1 MNSSLDPLV
10 KDLSGTDLKY
20 LSHWFSG
27 DLLEYVKQK
36 GLHPYECMDR
46 FKKDFW
52 WKIIER
58 CACFSFVKR
67 ECITEK
73 DYLHATDVWNVFKMN
88 TMGDCHHIYLKT
100 DLSLIADVFK
110 KFIDTCLKYY
120 GLHPCHY
127 YSNLRLNLD
136 SMLKT
141 TEIELVPISDNYMH
155 LFMEKRIIGCI
166 YYIAKR
172 FSGAKN
178 SDMQSFSVMNQAHF
192 LCMWM
197 KIICM
202 VGKWVNFYLKM
213 DLNG

>member
-1 MNSSLDPLV
+1 
-10 KDLSGTDLKY
+10 
-20 LSHWFSG
+20 
-27 DLLEYVKQK
+27 
-36 GLHPYECMDR
+36 
-46 FKKDFW
+46 
-52 WKIIER
+52 
-58 CACFSFVKR
+58 
-67 ECITEK
+67 
-73 DYLHATDVWNVFKMN
+73 MN
-88 TMGDCHHIYLKT
+88 TMGDCYHLYLKT

-155 LFMEKRIIGCI
+155 LFMEKRIIGGIC
-166 YYIAKR
+166 YIAKR

-202 VGKWVNFYLKM
+202 VGQ
-213 DLNG
+213 